1 MKVYRNVEVETE
13 EIQVGDVIRFSLKN
27 GENAEAMAVEKQADG
42 MVFCFVDCLEKEY
55 PMNKRNTTAVG
66 YENSLL
72 RKVLNSEI
80 LDLFLD
86 DLREKMIPFANGDLL
101 KIPSEK
107 EMFGE
112 NVYSDEPED
121 CEQWEP
127 MKDRRNRIAFQ
138 GSRTGVLE
146 WTWLRDVVGASNFA
160 NVTNYGNAYYN
171 NASHSIGVR
180 PAFKI

>member
-1 MKVYRNVEVETE
+1 MKVYRNVEIKTE

-55 PMNKRNTTAVG
+55 PMNTSEGG
-66 YENSLL
+66 YEKSFL

-80 LDLFLD
+80 VDLFPD

-138 GSRTGVLE
+138 GSRTGVME
-146 WTWLRDVVGASNFA
+146 WTWLRDVVNASGFASVYSTGSSVYSSASASN
-160 NVTNYGNAYYN
+160 
-171 NASHSIGVR
+171 GVR
-180 PAFKI
+180 PTFKI